1 MNEIQDTPHENMS
14 ATHKLVWAGTVVF
27 VLFLFFTMV
36 RGPMSLALFMGTSL
50 LLVLSMSTFSTV
62 DSLRPLKACRLVS
75 GKCFGCCRPNAW
87 GVEGSRKRLA
97 ETT

>member
-36 RGPMSLALFMGTSL
+36 RGPMSFALFIGTSL
-50 LLVLSMSTFSTV
+50 LLVLFMSDVLNRGFIGALK
-62 DSLRPLKACRLVS
+62 SLPARIWKVFRMLP
-75 GKCFGCCRPNAW
+75 P
-87 GVEGSRKRLA
+87 
-97 ETT
+97 

>member
-36 RGPMSLALFMGTSL
+36 RGPMSFALDVVNRGFIAALKSL
-50 LLVLSMSTFSTV
+50 PARIWKVFRML
-62 DSLRPLKACRLVS
+62 P
-75 GKCFGCCRPNAW
+75 P
-87 GVEGSRKRLA
+87 
-97 ETT
+97 